1 MIVFKI
7 IGAAILGGI
16 LGLAEATD
24 PSQMGRIITGVIQ
37 GVGFIGGGLIIK
49 EGQSAKGLTSAAS
62 VWVSALL
69 GLACGIGA
77 WHLAIV
83 SLLTTLL
90 ILRGVRL
97 FHRKESSDE

>member
-1 MIVFKI
+1 M
-7 IGAAILGGI
+7 
-16 LGLAEATD
+16 
-24 PSQMGRIITGVIQ
+24 
-37 GVGFIGGGLIIK
+37 
-49 EGQSAKGLTSAAS
+49 
-62 VWVSALL
+62 

-97 FHRKESSDE
+97 FHRKESSD